1 MSAANKRENLL
12 PLIEKQSEIF
22 ESLVQLN
29 KFTLDL
35 LSQYTAVDEYEHMLD
50 RIQKGDDVIIE

>member
-12 PLIEKQSEIF
+12 PLIEKQSEII

-50 RIQKGDDVIIE
+50 RIKKGDDVIIE